1 MALIPVPSASF
12 FSADEVTI
20 IKQRNQEFEKA
31 FQARQHMIEGASS
44 SSAKEEGSK
53 GHTSLPLVYVRVRP
67 LSQSEKKGGAT
78 FMKDLRLDTKI
89 ANTNMSSSSSSG
101 GGSTSADESEG
112 GNGVAALGK
121 SEKRR
126 EELGG
131 FAGVFGPNS
140 DNEGVYGSTILP
152 LLPTTLQGGTVN
164 LFCFGHTG
172 TGKTHTM
179 LGYGS
184 ERGLFE
190 KAATTILE
198 RLNEINEKERLGAN
212 HALFLAVRFTELHL
226 DRVYDL
232 INNRSECT
240 LRESSDG
247 TLHIR
252 DAHTEKTREGR
263 VYAKDQTSVEI
274 RDIPSLLDLLRVCT
288 KRRVVGS
295 SSIHDQSSRS
305 HAILELEIV
314 NAHLLSARGEL
325 MEAEAELH
333 RVGKLS
339 DDMIIAMTKDLAEEE
354 EGGGSSSIHD
364 QSSRS
369 HAILELEIVN
379 AHLLSARGELMEAEA
394 ELHRV
399 GKLSDDMI
407 IAMTKDLADIKQE
420 PGQGFTVKCKCE
432 TGEMTKEEWVSKH
445 EQLTRDAVFYVE
457 ESAKHEMKVKAVKE
471 RIQQIVESGPP
482 SLCGRF
488 LTIDLAGNDYDKRD
502 LSQTS
507 PAEKRES
514 TAINKDLLAVK
525 EVLRGIVQKAAKL
538 PFRNS
543 KLTRLLKSSLSPS
556 LPTSSSASSA
566 ASTATT
572 RCSATVMLGTVSPST
587 SSENQTVNTLRYC
600 QMATAKGEKGGSA
613 GGGVRGKRSAL
624 PPPKSRRA

>member
-1 MALIPVPSASF
+1 MAFIPVPSASF

-89 ANTNMSSSSSSG
+89 ANTNMGSSSSSG

-288 KRRVVGS
+288 KRRVV
-295 SSIHDQSSRS
+295 
-305 HAILELEIV
+305 
-314 NAHLLSARGEL
+314 
-325 MEAEAELH
+325 
-333 RVGKLS
+333 
-339 DDMIIAMTKDLAEEE
+339 
-354 EGGGSSSIHD
+354 GSSSIHD

>member
-1 MALIPVPSASF
+1 MAFIPVPSASF

-89 ANTNMSSSSSSG
+89 ANTNMGSSSSSG
-101 GGSTSADESEG
+101 GGSTSADESDG

-288 KRRVVGS
+288 KRRVV
-295 SSIHDQSSRS
+295 
-305 HAILELEIV
+305 
-314 NAHLLSARGEL
+314 
-325 MEAEAELH
+325 
-333 RVGKLS
+333 
-339 DDMIIAMTKDLAEEE
+339 
-354 EGGGSSSIHD
+354 GSSSIHD

>member
-1 MALIPVPSASF
+1 MAFIPVPSASF
-12 FSADEVTI
+12 FSADEVKI

-89 ANTNMSSSSSSG
+89 ANTNMGSSSSSG
-101 GGSTSADESEG
+101 GGSTSADESDG

-339 DDMIIAMTKDLAEEE
+339 DDMIIAMTKDLA
-354 EGGGSSSIHD
+354 
-364 QSSRS
+364 
-369 HAILELEIVN
+369 
-379 AHLLSARGELMEAEA
+379 
-394 ELHRV
+394 
-399 GKLSDDMI
+399 
-407 IAMTKDLADIKQE
+407 DIKQE

-556 LPTSSSASSA
+556 LPTSSSTSSA